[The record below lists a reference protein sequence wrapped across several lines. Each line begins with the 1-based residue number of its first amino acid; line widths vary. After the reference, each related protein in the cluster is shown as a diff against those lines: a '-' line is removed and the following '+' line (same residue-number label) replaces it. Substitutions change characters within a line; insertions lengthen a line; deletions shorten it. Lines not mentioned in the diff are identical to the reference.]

1 MPEVSI
7 IIPVYNNEK
16 YIEKCIHSVLNQ
28 TFGELEIIAVNDGST
43 DESGKILKNLE
54 REDVRIILLEQNNQG
69 VAAAR
74 NLGVKKSTV
83 RGCDRRRCGSAP

>member
-54 REDVRIILLEQNNQG
+54 REMSDYFVRTNNQG

-74 NLGVKKSTV
+74 NLGVRKAYWKIYYI
-83 RGCDRRRCGSAP
+83 C

>member
-54 REDVRIILLEQNNQG
+54 REDVRIF
-69 VAAAR
+69 VAGKGGRLYA
-74 NLGVKKSTV
+74 TYQID
-83 RGCDRRRCGSAP
+83 DRLCVGPAK

>member
-28 TFGELEIIAVNDGST
+28 TIGELEIIAVNDGST
-43 DESGKILKNLE
+43 DESGKIL
-54 REDVRIILLEQNNQG
+54 
-69 VAAAR
+69 
-74 NLGVKKSTV
+74 
-83 RGCDRRRCGSAP
+83 

>member
-28 TFGELEIIAVNDGST
+28 TFGELEIIAVND
-43 DESGKILKNLE
+43 EVQMKAGKF
-54 REDVRIILLEQNNQG
+54 
-69 VAAAR
+69 
-74 NLGVKKSTV
+74 
-83 RGCDRRRCGSAP
+83 